1 MTLDTDDRHLL
12 AVVAVW
18 AVVLVLTLLGGAVL
32 LGLCVRVFLWVV
44 QG

>member
-1 MTLDTDDRHLL
+1 MTVDTDDRHLL
-12 AVVAVW
+12 AVIAVW
-18 AVVLVLTLLGGAVL
+18 AVVLGLTLLGGAVL